1 MYKRHYFK
9 WNINELIALQREYEL
24 LELTIQEIAI
34 KHNRSVKA
42 ILCKLEQEN
51 FIKNWNEAKGFDEYV
66 ECNRE
71 LDYYLRSIDDDTCD
85 TDDADDTSDD
95 EVDLMEKNYSDLS
108 SIKKDEQSEKNYIIS
123 QLNNIR
129 LLRSVKQLFHHFSH
143 IVNKFTNIT
152 SNNSSSDNLC
162 EM

>member
-71 LDYYLRSIDDDTCD
+71 LDYYLRSIDDVDND
-85 TDDADDTSDD
+85 VDNDD

-108 SIKKDEQSEKNYIIS
+108 SIEKDEQSEKNYIS

>member
-51 FIKNWNEAKGFDEYV
+51 FIENWNEAKGFAEYAK
-66 ECNRE
+66 CNRE
-71 LDYYLRSIDDDTCD
+71 LDYYVDDIDIRSEDDD
-85 TDDADDTSDD
+85 DDD
-95 EVDLMEKNYSDLS
+95 DLMEENYLDLS
-108 SIKKDEQSEKNYIIS
+108 SIETDEQSEKKYMS
-123 QLNNIR
+123 QVNNIG
-129 LLRSVKQLFHHFSH
+129 LVMSVKKMFQDFSYV
-143 IVNKFTNIT
+143 VNKFTNIT
-152 SNNSSSDNLC
+152 SNNSSNNNLS
-162 EM
+162 ET